1 VAGVVNLITKKNFDR
16 PELTVTSRI
25 PQHGGGEVFSAS
37 LANGWNFDNGSIVA
51 AAEWYR
57 QNELTRG
64 DRDYLAC
71 GET

>member
-1 VAGVVNLITKKNFDR
+1 
-16 PELTVTSRI
+16 
-25 PQHGGGEVFSAS
+25 
-37 LANGWNFDNGSIVA
+37 VA